1 MPTLC
6 KYENCRR
13 RPKIDNQYCITHSDT
28 DANIC
33 LSPTKCRGDSC
44 ASKPSSKNFKG
55 YCSDCYIRLFEDDPL
70 SIQTRCKT
78 KEIAIN
84 TFIHCYFDGFAH
96 FAPLWF
102 GKTRID
108 NRIHIDD
115 TTLCIEVVKDQNLLP
130 PTIQSGDQKFIF
142 IRFNEGKYK
151 VGNKM
156 CNPMLYM
163 RLPIL
168 EKEINHQI
176 NRVLQKENIEVVEII
191 KLFFDCEQ

>member
-1 MPTLC
+1 M
-6 KYENCRR
+6 
-13 RPKIDNQYCITHSDT
+13 THCDISDIIVET
-28 DANIC
+28 V
-33 LSPTKCRGDSC
+33 TKCRGEAC
-44 ASKPSSKNFKG
+44 VSKPASKNFKG

-84 TFIHCYFDGFAH
+84 EFIHCYFDGFAH

-102 GKTRID
+102 GNTRID
-108 NRIHIDD
+108 NRIRIEN
-115 TTLCIEVVKDQNLLP
+115 TTICIEVVNDLSMLP
-130 PTIQSGDQKFIF
+130 PTIESGDEKFIF
-142 IRFNEGKYK
+142 IIFNEGKYK

-156 CNPMLYM
+156 CNPMLYT

-176 NRVLQKENIEVVEII
+176 NRVLQKENVEVIEII
-191 KLFFDCEQ
+191 KLFFD